1 MSAQRSSGISSAM
14 SPVINVMRRELSGY
28 FSTPVAWVFIVIF
41 LVMSGVFTF
50 YIGSF
55 YERGMADLAPFFQFH
70 PWLYLFLVPAMA
82 MRLWAEER
90 RSGTIEL
97 LLTLPLTT
105 GQAVL
110 GKFLAAWLFL
120 GLALVLTFP
129 VWLTV
134 NYLGNPDNGIIVAG
148 YIGSW
153 LMAGG
158 FLAIGSCMSAVT
170 RNQVVAFILS
180 VVVCFGFLLSGLPMV
195 MNVFTDWAPQALLDV
210 IADFSFLAHFAAISK
225 GVIDLRDLVYFTLVI
240 TFWLLA
246 NTIVLEIKKAD

>member
-1 MSAQRSSGISSAM
+1 MSASVNA
-14 SPVINVMRRELSGY
+14 VLNVTRRELSGY

-41 LVMSGVFTF
+41 LMMSGVFTF

-55 YERGMADLAPFFQFH
+55 YERGIADLEPFFQFH
-70 PWLYLFLVPAMA
+70 PWLYLFLVPAIG

-97 LLTLPLTT
+97 LLTLPITSL
-105 GQAVL
+105 QAVL
-110 GKFLAAWLFL
+110 GKFFAAWLFV
-120 GLALVLTFP
+120 GLALLLTFP

-134 NYLGNPDNGIIVAG
+134 NYLGDPDNGVILAG

-158 FLAIGSCMSAVT
+158 FLAIASCMSAVT

-180 VVVCFGFLLSGLPMV
+180 VVMCFGFLLSGLPMV
-195 MNVFTDWAPQALLDV
+195 MNLFSGWAPQVLLDV
-210 IADFSFLAHFAAISK
+210 IANFSFLAHFADISK
-225 GVIDLRDLVYFTLVI
+225 GVIDLRDLVYFGLVI
-240 TFWLLA
+240 TLWLLA
-246 NTIVLEIKKAD
+246 TTIVLEIKKAD

>member
-1 MSAQRSSGISSAM
+1 MATF
-14 SPVINVMRRELSGY
+14 SPVTNVMRRELSGY

-50 YIGSF
+50 YIGRF
-55 YERGMADLAPFFQFH
+55 YDRGIADLDPFFQFH

-90 RSGTIEL
+90 RSGTVEL
-97 LLTLPLTT
+97 LLTLPVTLW
-105 GQAVL
+105 QAVL
-110 GKFLAAWLFL
+110 GKFLAAWAFL
-120 GLALVLTFP
+120 GLALLLTFP

-134 NYLGNPDNGIIVAG
+134 NYLGDPDNGVIAAG

-158 FLAIGSCMSAVT
+158 FLAIGACMSALT

-180 VVVCFGFLLSGLPMV
+180 VVVCFAFLLSGLPMI
-195 MNVFTDWAPQALLDV
+195 TDLFSSWAPQSLLDA
-210 IADFSFLAHFAAISK
+210 IADFSFLAHFSTISR
-225 GVIDLRDLVYFTLVI
+225 GVIDLQDLLYFALVI
-240 TFWLLA
+240 VFWLLA
-246 NTIVLEIKKAD
+246 NTIVLEMKKAD

>member
-1 MSAQRSSGISSAM
+1 MKATS
-14 SPVINVMRRELSGY
+14 NVMRRELSGY

-41 LVMSGVFTF
+41 LVMAGVFTF
-50 YIGSF
+50 YIGNF
-55 YERGMADLAPFFQFH
+55 YERGSSDLDPFFQFH
-70 PWLYLFLVPAMA
+70 PWMYLFLVPAIA

-105 GQAVL
+105 WQAVL
-110 GKFLAAWLFL
+110 GKFLAAWLFI
-120 GLALVLTFP
+120 GLALALTFP
-129 VWLTV
+129 VWITV
-134 NYLGNPDNGIIVAG
+134 NYLGNPDNGVIAAG

-158 FLAIGSCMSAVT
+158 FLAIGSCMSALT

-180 VVVCFGFLLSGLPMV
+180 VVVCFAFLLSGLPMI
-195 MNVFTDWAPQALLDV
+195 TDLFSGWAPQSLIDT
-210 IADFSFLAHFAAISK
+210 IADFSFLAHFSTISR

-240 TFWLLA
+240 GFWLLA
-246 NTIVLEIKKAD
+246 NVIVLELRKAN